1 MAAAGDESVKLSQLK
16 EWSETLGGGLL
27 TCDK

>member
-1 MAAAGDESVKLSQLK
+1 MPATGDETVKLSQFK
-16 EWSETLGGGLL
+16 EWSDTLGGGLL

>member
-1 MAAAGDESVKLSQLK
+1 MPAEGNEVVTISQLK
-16 EWSETLGGGLL
+16 EWSETLGGGVL

>member
-1 MAAAGDESVKLSQLK
+1 MPATGNETVTLSQLK
-16 EWSETLGGGLL
+16 EWSDTLGGGLL